1 MPCTND
7 STPVVSAAWDQRSK
21 FRAHEV
27 SGSPAKPG
35 AAAAP
40 APRDAHPTRA
50 PLTRPRRPPPARPAR
65 LAAAPLP
72 ALQAVHEIILSN
84 RFLIVRAKELRCG
97 REESRR
103 FYREHAGRF
112 FYQRLVEFM
121 ASGPM
126 WAYILAHENA
136 VSLWRTLMG
145 PTKVFRARNSVPDS
159 IRGAYG
165 LTDTRN
171 TTHGSDSPASASR
184 EIAFFFPEFNE
195 ELWYQQEEPRLRGGQ
210 VYYNAEER
218 VHCVFKDEETEL
230 T

>member
-1 MPCTND
+1 MRRGALPDFILTNKEGLVENVKLKGRLGCSD
-7 STPVVSAAWDQRSK
+7 HEMVKFWIQRAARREHSK
-21 FRAHEV
+21 LATLDFVRTDFALFRDLLV
-27 SGSPAKPG
+27 
-35 AAAAP
+35 
-40 APRDAHPTRA
+40 
-50 PLTRPRRPPPARPAR
+50 
-65 LAAAPLP
+65 
-72 ALQAVHEIILSN
+72 QAVHEIILSN
-84 RFLIVRAKELRCG
+84 RFLVVRAKELRCG

-136 VSLWRTLMG
+136 ITLWRTLMG

-195 ELWYQQEEPRLRGGQ
+195 ELWYQQEEPHLRCGQ